1 MPWAMHLV
9 LSSWQRCIAPPVWVR
24 DAQRRRRIQLLS
36 GLLVALMLL
45 GVVAVSLQVW
55 LRPHYEATVAVIF
68 SGIGALA
75 LAYALVRRGYYA
87 SSALLTVLVPASACF
102 VIIVVSPGEVFVYAS
117 LSLSLILAA
126 ILLDTRGM
134 LFITAASLFGLFVL
148 LALDVE
154 PPGGDPAGAPLFLVI
169 VSSLLL
175 LSRRHAFQLER
186 ERQAE
191 LAASEAQ
198 FRAFFEQA
206 AVGVAQ
212 IETATGRLL
221 RINRRYA
228 EMLGYTV
235 QEMLGRSFHD
245 ITHGDDRAETLH
257 QMQRLLAGEI
267 RAFSQEKRYCCKDGT
282 VVWVALNVS
291 PMWAA
296 GETPHTHLAVAQDI
310 TERKQS
316 EAALRN
322 SENRY
327 RTIVETA
334 QEGIWQIDAESK
346 TTFVNQKMAEML
358 GYTVEEMQGCSLL
371 AFMDDEGREMV
382 AQNVERRRQG
392 IAEQHEFKFLR
403 KPGGVVWTLLSTL
416 PLFDSAGTYAGA
428 FAMVTDIS
436 DRKQSE
442 NQLQHMAQH
451 DALTGLPNRSLLID
465 RLNQAIARARWNKRI
480 VALLFVDLDRFKT
493 INDTLGHEAGDLL
506 LQQLAS
512 RFQQH
517 VREGDTVARFGGD
530 EFVILLADV
539 ANEGDIRSITKK
551 VLEALEPAFE
561 IAERVLYITAS
572 IGVSLYPNDGEHA
585 TALLKN
591 ADIAM
596 YRAKELG
603 KNTYQFYS
611 ADMSARAF
619 ERLALESS
627 LRHALECGEL
637 RVHYQPVIDLE
648 SGTISG
654 MEALLRWQHPDF
666 GLVLPSDFIGLL
678 EETGLIVPAGEWVL
692 ETACEQLAEWHAAGW
707 PNLRMAVNLSPRQLQ
722 SVALIPTLNRC
733 LEKRA
738 FQAGQI
744 ELEITEGM
752 LMQHGHATTDM
763 LGELRAL
770 GIRLA
775 IDDFGTGYSS
785 LSYLRRFPI
794 DTLKID
800 RSFVRDIPGDPDD
813 SAITTAIIALAQSL
827 RLHVVA
833 EGVETEAQRDF
844 LLHLGCHLM
853 QGYLFSK
860 PLPAEEF
867 ARLLVLRNPRQA

>member
-1 MPWAMHLV
+1 
-9 LSSWQRCIAPPVWVR
+9 
-24 DAQRRRRIQLLS
+24 
-36 GLLVALMLL
+36 MLL
-45 GVVAVSLQVW
+45 GVVAASLQAW
-55 LRPHYEATVAVIF
+55 LRPDYGPTVAVIF
-68 SGIGALA
+68 SGIGALVF
-75 LAYALVRRGYYA
+75 AYALVRRGHYA
-87 SSALLTVLVPASACF
+87 SSAMLTVLIPASCCF
-102 VIIVVSPGEVFVYAS
+102 VIIVINPSEVLAYAF

-126 ILLDTRGM
+126 MLLNTRGM
-134 LFITAASLFGLFVL
+134 VYITAATLLGVFAL
-148 LALDVE
+148 LAFGVA
-154 PPGGDPAGAPLFLVI
+154 PPGGDPAVTPLFLVI

-175 LSRRHAFQLER
+175 LSRRHAFHLER

-212 IETATGRLL
+212 IETASGRLL
-221 RINRRYA
+221 RINRRYC

-235 QEMLGRSFHD
+235 QEMLGRSFPD
-245 ITHGDDRAETLH
+245 ITHAEDVAEGLN

-267 RAFSQEKRYCCKDGT
+267 RAFSQEKRYYRKDGA
-282 VVWVALNVS
+282 VVWVALTIS
-291 PMWAA
+291 PMWAP

-310 TERKQS
+310 TERKQN

-334 QEGIWQIDAESK
+334 QEGIWQIDADSN

-358 GYTVEEMQGCSLL
+358 GYTVEEMQDRSLFD
-371 AFMDDEGREMV
+371 FMDEEGRGIT
-382 AQNVERRRQG
+382 ARNVERRRQG

-403 KPGGVVWTLLSTL
+403 KTGDAVWALLSTS
-416 PLFDSAGTYAGA
+416 PQFDSAGAYAGA

-436 DRKQSE
+436 DRKQSQE
-442 NQLQHMAQH
+442 QLQHMAQH
-451 DALTGLPNRSLLID
+451 DALTGLPNRTLLLD

-506 LQQLAS
+506 LQQLS
-512 RFQQH
+512 NRFQQH

-539 ANEGDIRSITKK
+539 ANEGDIRGITKK
-551 VLEALEPAFE
+551 VLEALVPAFE

-572 IGVSLYPNDGEHA
+572 IGVSLYPNDGDDA

-619 ERLALESS
+619 ERLTLESS
-627 LRHALECGEL
+627 LRHALEHGEL
-637 RVHYQPVIDLE
+637 RLYYQPVVDLE
-648 SGTISG
+648 NGTISG

-666 GLVLPSDFIGLL
+666 GLVLPSDFISLL

-692 ETACEQLAEWHAAGW
+692 ETACAQLFEWHAAGW
-707 PNLRMAVNLSPRQLQ
+707 PALRMAVNLSPRQLQ
-722 SVALIPTLNRC
+722 SAALIPTLNRC
-733 LEKRA
+733 LGKHA
-738 FQAGQI
+738 FQLGQI

-752 LMQHGHATTDM
+752 LMQYGHATTDM
-763 LGELRAL
+763 LTGLRAL
-770 GIRLA
+770 GVRLA

-844 LLHLGCHLM
+844 LSHLGCHLM

-867 ARLLVLRNPRQA
+867 ARLLALRNPRHS